1 MVKNNKKPNEKR
13 KGNHSSKFD
22 IKDIKKKINKELYS
36 KKKPEAPNKNN
47 NLYSPLFLS
56 NNTLDNI
63 EDREKEYY
71 DKYTIYMAEQFNS
84 KLVNM
89 IILYINKDKKLP
101 VKYQKELNFIN
112 TFIELVKSL
121 LMNEFEFALFTIIL
135 DQMGLEYNKFDH
147 WIYFRILGIY
157 TKQLLGRRGESD
169 LFKNMASKKDNN
181 FNNKYS
187 QICEE
192 EIVQKINESLIT
204 VKLINERFR
213 QLTRPINSYCRK
225 NYINYN
231 GIVDKIVKLSQPY
244 GEESNGNQL
253 YCDQKLKEIKAHI
266 ESHTNNVH
274 IDINNNNFNG
284 NNISNYE
291 CKLNPYFMSNEQN
304 NFRNSN
310 SNNYF
315 MLQPS
320 ISNNFREPLN
330 FNNSINRYNAS
341 DLNNLNSIMPNLS
354 LVNKSSSQFFL
365 KLENNPSN
373 SDLNNL

>member
-1 MVKNNKKPNEKR
+1 MVKNKKKPNEKR
-13 KGNHSSKFD
+13 KGSHSKFD
-22 IKDIKKKINKELYS
+22 IKEIKKKINEELYS
-36 KKKPEAPNKNN
+36 KKKQEDPNKSK
-47 NLYSPLFLS
+47 NLYTPVFIS
-56 NNTLDNI
+56 NTSFEDR

-84 KLVNM
+84 TLVNM

-101 VKYQKELNFIN
+101 VKYQTELNFIN

-157 TKQLLGRRGESD
+157 TKQLLGRMGESE
-169 LFKNMASKKDNN
+169 LFKHIASKKDND

-187 QICEE
+187 HICEE

-253 YCDQKLKEIKAHI
+253 YCDQKLKENKAI
-266 ESHTNNVH
+266 EESDNNNVH
-274 IDINNNNFNG
+274 IDINNNNNGIFNI
-284 NNISNYE
+284 NSELKPPHYFIS
-291 CKLNPYFMSNEQN
+291 SEQN

-310 SNNYF
+310 SYF
-315 MLQPS
+315 MLQPT

-330 FNNSINRYNAS
+330 FNNSVTRYNAS
-341 DLNNLNSIMPNLS
+341 DLNNLNTFMPNLN